1 VRSRIERALEC
12 RVVAGAVRALLALA
26 ALAATLAHA
35 GISVVD
41 DSGATVNLRTPARRI
56 VTLAPHAAEL
66 VFAAGAG
73 RAIVGVIKGTDYPQA
88 ATSLPIVGDAVALD
102 LERITS
108 LAPDLIV
115 TWPWTTPAQVNWLR
129 DRGIAV
135 FQADARTVG
144 AIAEDI
150 ERIGVLTGT
159 ESDAS
164 VAAAKL
170 RARIAALGPHTSGEP
185 LRVFYQVSDVP
196 LFTLG
201 GQHLVSKAIA
211 LCGGRN
217 VFDELTIPAPQVGV
231 EAVLAADPQVI
242 VAGTADAKR
251 PDWLDRWNAFAS
263 VAAAQRKA
271 LYVVDANLLH
281 RPGPRF
287 VDGVAQL
294 CAALADARRRYGI
307 VGTAPIIDWPAVG
320 GATART
326 SAAAA
331 ADRQAR

>member
-1 VRSRIERALEC
+1 MRSSIDHACASGVLVRA
-12 RVVAGAVRALLALA
+12 ARALLALA

-35 GISVVD
+35 EISVVD
-41 DSGATVNLRTPARRI
+41 DTGATVNLRTPARRI

-73 RAIVGVIKGTDYPQA
+73 AAIVGVIKGTDYPPA
-88 ATSLPIVGDAVALD
+88 ATTLPVVGDALALD
-102 LERITS
+102 LERIAA
-108 LAPDLIV
+108 LAPELIV

-135 FQADARTVG
+135 FEADARTVD
-144 AIAEDI
+144 AIAADI
-150 ERIGVLTGT
+150 ERIGVLSGT
-159 ESDAS
+159 ERDAS
-164 VAAAKL
+164 TAAAKL
-170 RARIAALGPHTSGEP
+170 RVRITALAPQTSGVP
-185 LRVFYQVSDVP
+185 LRVFYQVSDLP

-201 GQHLVSKAIA
+201 GRHLVTRAIA

-242 VAGTADAKR
+242 VAGTDEARR
-251 PDWLDRWNAFAS
+251 PPWLDRWNAFAS
-263 VAAAQRKA
+263 IAAAQHRA

-307 VGTAPIIDWPAVG
+307 VGTAPIIDSPAGG
-320 GATART
+320 GATARS

-331 ADRQAR
+331 GNRQAR

>member
-1 VRSRIERALEC
+1 MRFGIDRAREC
-12 RVVAGAVRALLALA
+12 GALVGTARALLALA

-35 GISVVD
+35 EISVVD
-41 DSGATVNLRTPARRI
+41 DTGATVNLRTPARRI

-73 RAIVGVIKGTDYPQA
+73 AALVGVIKGTDYPQA
-88 ATSLPIVGDAVALD
+88 ATSLPIIGDAVALD
-102 LERITS
+102 LERLAA

-135 FQADARTVG
+135 FEADARTVD
-144 AIAEDI
+144 AIAADI
-150 ERIGVLTGT
+150 ERIGVLAGT

-164 VAAAKL
+164 VAATKL
-170 RARIAALGPHTSGEP
+170 RARIAALGPHTSGAP

-201 GQHLVSKAIA
+201 GRHLVSKAIA

-231 EAVLAADPQVI
+231 ESVLTADPQVI

-251 PDWLDRWNAFAS
+251 PDWLDRWNSFAS

-294 CAALADARRRYGI
+294 CAALVDARRRYGI
-307 VGTAPIIDWPAVG
+307 VGTAPIIDSPAGG
-320 GATART
+320 GATARS

-331 ADRQAR
+331 VNRQAR

>member
-1 VRSRIERALEC
+1 MRSSIDRTRECGVVVRA
-12 RVVAGAVRALLALA
+12 ARALLALA
-26 ALAATLAHA
+26 TLAATLAHA

-41 DSGATVNLRTPARRI
+41 DTGATVNLQTPARRI

-73 RAIVGVIKGTDYPQA
+73 AAIVGVIKGTDYPLA
-88 ATSLPIVGDAVALD
+88 ATSLPVVGDALAID
-102 LERITS
+102 LERVAA
-108 LAPDLIV
+108 LAPELIV

-135 FQADARTVG
+135 FEADAGTVD
-144 AIAEDI
+144 AIAADI
-150 ERIGVLTGT
+150 ERIGVLAGT
-159 ESDAS
+159 KGDAS

-170 RARIAALGPHTSGEP
+170 RSRIAALEPHTSGVP
-185 LRVFYQVSDVP
+185 LRVFYQVSDLP

-201 GQHLVSKAIA
+201 GRHLVTKAIA
-211 LCGGRN
+211 LCGGSN
-217 VFDELTIPAPQVGV
+217 VFDELTIPAPQVGF

-242 VAGTADAKR
+242 VAGTDQAKW
-251 PDWLDRWNAFAS
+251 PAWLDRWNAFAS
-263 VAAAQRKA
+263 VAAAQHRA

-294 CAALADARRRYGI
+294 CAALGDARRRYGI
-307 VGTAPIIDWPAVG
+307 VGTAPIIDSPTGG
-320 GATART
+320 GAATR
-326 SAAAA
+326 
-331 ADRQAR
+331 